1 MLINKLDVTDI
12 FNLILC
18 DKYLY
23 NLYKSNEL
31 LINKLLIIKILVY
44 FNFSAIGINNIKKN
58 ILDNEIY
65 DISRIMFKKYNY
77 FKQHRF
83 CYKSDFIIF
92 MLENNIDSDIL
103 FNLYISEC
111 KFLSCVKDKRI
122 IRIIDYDESVYNEF
136 YDQSLETVGYIS
148 ISDMEYILEKT
159 NINQLFTILKTFNIP
174 IKMLS
179 TVIKEML
186 IKEMLI
192 KEMLTK
198 GDYTLNKMKLFIDYL
213 FYKHCFKHF
222 NNIDIGNIHSIV
234 VDFIYYK
241 KTELLKYFLQK
252 KNKYY
257 IGRYKNLLDYQYII
271 NKCIEYEDTTHLELI
286 IKENANENN
295 TNENN
300 TNELKQFVIVSPS
313 IIIKLCKK
321 GSFSYVKYIVDTLLG
336 QYINSNVYI
345 KSICEGLTNIQLMDD
360 IIKKD
365 KLKEFKYLYDS
376 VSCKNKQIINEH
388 LDDDK
393 YLD

>member
-1 MLINKLDVTDI
+1 MIIKNYINFDIFYMLINKLDISDI
-12 FNLILC
+12 VNLILC

-31 LINKLLIIKILVY
+31 LINKILIIKILIY
-44 FNFSAIGINNIKKN
+44 FNFSVIGINNIKKN
-58 ILDNEIY
+58 ILDNEIC
-65 DISRIMFKKYNY
+65 DISRIIFKKYNY
-77 FKQHRF
+77 FRQHRC

-111 KFLSCVKDKRI
+111 KFVSCVKDKRI
-122 IRIIDYDESVYNEF
+122 IRIINYDEF
-136 YDQSLETVGYIS
+136 YEQSLETVDYIS
-148 ISDMEYILEKT
+148 ISDMEYILEKS
-159 NINQLFTILKTFNIP
+159 NSNQLFTILKKFNIP
-174 IKMLS
+174 IKILS

-186 IKEMLI
+186 
-192 KEMLTK
+192 TK
-198 GDYTLNKMKLFIDYL
+198 SDYTLDKMKLFIDYL

-222 NNIDIGNIHSIV
+222 NKIDTGNIHSIV
-234 VDFIYYK
+234 VDLIYYK

-252 KNKYY
+252 KNKYS
-257 IGRYKNLLDYQYII
+257 INKHFKILDYQYII
-271 NKCIEYEDTTHLELI
+271 NRCVEYEDTTHLELI

-295 TNENN
+295 TNKNN

-345 KSICEGLTNIQLMDD
+345 QSICEGLTTIKLMDD
-360 IIKKD
+360 ITKKD
-365 KLKEFKYLYDS
+365 KLKEFKSLYDS

-388 LDDDK
+388 LDNDK
-393 YLD
+393 YVD